1 MSHAV
6 FSPSASK
13 RWMACPGSFAANI
26 DAPNT
31 SSKYADDGTLAHDLA
46 ASLIEGTMK
55 LPAVQRAAP
64 SPEHAEAIAVYADFA
79 RGIKKSADWF
89 EVESK
94 VRWNDELFGTADL
107 LAVTGDTMDVGDLKT
122 GAGVYVD
129 HVENSQMLTY
139 AFLALSTIPRNVTQN
154 VKKVNLHVIQPLFP
168 GAQPIRTWSC
178 PIAVV
183 LEWGQAVQRAMEAA
197 KQPNAPRV
205 PGEEQCRW
213 CAVKVNCPASQG
225 IVSSL
230 MQPALVDTN
239 PEQLGEWLRKVA
251 LAESFIKTLRETAH
265 KLVEQGVNIPGWKL
279 EPKRATRK
287 WADEKK
293 LIAAAVK
300 EGIDV
305 RVQTVMSPA
314 ALEKHLK
321 DKLPPKIEALVTA
334 ESSGYNLV
342 VDKSY
347 VPSLPKAAAPDL
359 KSALRNLKHRV

>member
-1 MSHAV
+1 
-6 FSPSASK
+6 
-13 RWMACPGSFAANI
+13 MACPGSFAANI

-31 SSKYADDGTLAHDLA
+31 SSKYADDGTAAHDLA
-46 ASLIEGTMK
+46 AQVITGALPVSSMK
-55 LPAVQRAAP
+55 KLAP
-64 SPEHAEAIAVYADFA
+64 SPEHAEAVAIYAEWA
-79 RGIKKSADWF
+79 RGFKKRADWF
-89 EVESK
+89 GVEAK

-107 LAVTGDTMDVGDLKT
+107 LAVTGDEMDVGDLKT

-139 AFLALSTIPRNVTQN
+139 AFLALSTIPRNVTLN

-168 GAQPIRTWSC
+168 GAPPIRTWSC
-178 PIAVV
+178 ALPVV
-183 LEWGQAVQRAMEAA
+183 LEWGQALQRAMEAA

-213 CAVKVNCPASQG
+213 CAVKTSCPALQG
-225 IVSSL
+225 VTTSM

-239 PEQLGEWLRKVA
+239 PEQIGEWLRKVA
-251 LAESFIKTLRETAH
+251 LAEQFIKALRETAH
-265 KLVEQGVNIPGWKL
+265 KMVEQGVNIPGWKL

-287 WADEKK
+287 WSDEAK
-293 LIAAAVK
+293 AAKTAARL
-300 EGIDV
+300 GFDI
-305 RVQTVMSPA
+305 TTLSTLSPA
-314 ALEKHLK
+314 QAEKFLK
-321 DKLPPKIEALVTA
+321 DKLPPKLEELVTA